1 MRFIAGLS
9 QVTNNQQT
17 NKSVRKK
24 RCITNLH
31 LQAIYV
37 RLYIHTYI
45 CTYAGPQVLSSDKTS
60 ESAAIFVIF
69 ASSTTVFKSDAEQ
82 YTNLTK

>member
-31 LQAIYV
+31 LQAIYAYT
-37 RLYIHTYI
+37 YIH
-45 CTYAGPQVLSSDKTS
+45 TYAGPQVLSSDKTS

-69 ASSTTVFKSDAEQ
+69 ASSTTAFKTDAEQ
-82 YTNLTK
+82 

>member
-31 LQAIYV
+31 LQTIYAYT
-37 RLYIHTYI
+37 YIHTYVH
-45 CTYAGPQVLSSDKTS
+45 TRDHK
-60 ESAAIFVIF
+60 F
-69 ASSTTVFKSDAEQ
+69 
-82 YTNLTK
+82 